1 MKKYNFNNS
10 EQMYNFL
17 SADKDLYNP
26 TLGIYLWS
34 YNIDGAI
41 AYANID
47 REWAKELALSH
58 QDNEY
63 WGNELGGKSY
73 IIESEEASKYENESP
88 ELFKAN
94 KKAVCEYLDSL
105 LQKNKDWYKAD
116 VSYLDKTVKNILL
129 NNTMECELLFTK
141 NNYAL
146 IRRDDTTYDPYV
158 IAYAPQIANGQ
169 IEWGQGHYIQSYN
182 DALKLFNEKVNEIN
196 MQDNKTVF
204 AIYDFYEN
212 PKGDIIATA
221 STKEEAEEKAS
232 VFREETDGECDLEI
246 KQIKCKD
253 NSKPKPKLVSKQK
266 EKTGK
271 DFSR

>member
-1 MKKYNFNNS
+1 MKKYKFENS

-17 SADKDLYNP
+17 LADKDLYNP
-26 TLGIYLWS
+26 TLGLYLWS

-47 REWAKELALSH
+47 KEWAKELALSH
-58 QDNEY
+58 KDNAY

-73 IIESEEASKYENESP
+73 IIESEEASKYENENP
-88 ELFKAN
+88 ELFEAN

-116 VSYLDKTVKNILL
+116 VSYLDRKVKNILL
-129 NNTMECELLFTK
+129 NGTSECELLFAK

-146 IRRDDTTYDPYV
+146 IRRNYTTYKPYV
-158 IAYAPQIANGQ
+158 VAYATQITNGQ
-169 IEWGQGHYIQSYN
+169 IEWGQGHYIQEYD
-182 DALKLFNEKVNEIN
+182 DALKLFKEKVNN
-196 MQDNKTVF
+196 MQDNKTIF
-204 AIYDFYEN
+204 AVYDFYEN
-212 PKGDIIATA
+212 PKGYIIATA
-221 STKEEAEEKAS
+221 NTKEEAEEKAS
-232 VFREETDGECDLEI
+232 MFFEETDGECDLEI

-266 EKTGK
+266 EIPNKVNNL
-271 DFSR
+271 RR